1 VLRVSIAEL
10 FHRVRVA
17 LAAEVLERVRGGNGP
32 QLRRFLE
39 RLAGRHALHQSTAER
54 IADSGRVDD
63 AMRRE
68 RLRVG
73 SRESRIPSP
82 GSRLLV
88 SRISKLP
95 TSKRSAPKGWKS
107 QSGGARSL
115 GELQEMFRK
124 DPQRYVIRLSDSGRR
139 ESFES

>member
-1 VLRVSIAEL
+1 MSPGVRCTRGRSERGDAGRPRLLLVLPFQIVLQVRLLRIEAAGGTVLGVLSAEFL
-10 FHRVRVA
+10 HRVRVA

-73 SRESRIPSP
+73 SSESRIPSP

-88 SRISKLP
+88 SRISKL
-95 TSKRSAPKGWKS
+95 
-107 QSGGARSL
+107 
-115 GELQEMFRK
+115 
-124 DPQRYVIRLSDSGRR
+124 
-139 ESFES
+139 